1 MWGMNRTNYRSERD
15 AAQQRWRAIATGLDS
30 DLDDRLRAIRAVVED
45 VVKYVLAIG
54 VVILILI
61 LAIVGRAAIRVL
73 RDLIGNLWPH

>member
-30 DLDDRLRAIRAVVED
+30 DLDDRSRAIRAVVED

-54 VVILILI
+54 VVILI